1 MTTAATPAPTA
12 SGREA
17 SSTGG
22 GEPRPALDPLPI
34 LKGFASLRRLTG
46 TYPAGHPM
54 IGQKVREL
62 EDAVK
67 LHLRA
72 GPSIRIDVIHGDVLL
87 DGVSFGRDKQAN
99 TQIIQELADLGI
111 DSVHID
117 EGVDGEELLRVARF
131 LWQIKER
138 PQSGSIQAQL
148 AEHQISHVS
157 VGRLVAL
164 DTRWRAHQWPDGPSG
179 N

>member
-1 MTTAATPAPTA
+1 MTAAAQTPSQATLPPA
-12 SGREA
+12 
-17 SSTGG
+17 
-22 GEPRPALDPLPI
+22 ALDPLPI

-72 GPSIRIDVIHGDVLL
+72 GPSIRIDVIHGDVFL

-111 DSVHID
+111 DSIHIE
-117 EGVDGEELLRVARF
+117 EGIDGEELRRM
-131 LWQIKER
+131 
-138 PQSGSIQAQL
+138 
-148 AEHQISHVS
+148 AE
-157 VGRLVAL
+157 
-164 DTRWRAHQWPDGPSG
+164 
-179 N
+179 